1 MGKGQSP
8 STSTDGCT
16 RIGTCNYM
24 WELHMPFRLAHR
36 INIELNGLLE
46 DGPEGWTYNKPFI
59 WYQFPYPAVYHGHA
73 ESTPAKLRVKLG
85 GIDRYL
91 WSFSGTGRGQAGF
104 LRQAIMKECTIC
116 NRCGKVT
123 QIQEVT
129 GAPQKASMMDY
140 ARLSA
145 KKLQSTFCVEPP
157 GDSIT
162 RKSLID
168 SIVLGCIPVVFLHQE
183 LDMFEAFATAEEF
196 ADAVVYVPEAEVMG
210 DGRISLWGTG
220 TFHDS
225 SHQWKHFQKLYPKY
239 AEVFEALR
247 PKRSLEQREKQLR
260 SLFPNATSIATIL
273 SAISDEEVKRKQKAL
288 AKISHRFVIGLDDSS
303 EDAVRILLNRIIS
316 DDTVA
321 QERNAKS
328 TLFA

>member
-1 MGKGQSP
+1 M
-8 STSTDGCT
+8 
-16 RIGTCNYM
+16 
-24 WELHMPFRLAHR
+24 L
-36 INIELNGLLE
+36 
-46 DGPEGWTYNKPFI
+46 
-59 WYQFPYPAVYHGHA
+59 
-73 ESTPAKLRVKLG
+73 
-85 GIDRYL
+85 
-91 WSFSGTGRGQAGF
+91 
-104 LRQAIMKECTIC
+104 
-116 NRCGKVT
+116 RCGKVT